1 MVAAPSTSTAPAP
14 ASASAAATTKPLFT
28 DDIKDEKT
36 SVLDSPIK

>member
-1 MVAAPSTSTAPAP
+1 MVAAPSTAPAT
-14 ASASAAATTKPLFT
+14 ALATTKPLFT

>member
-1 MVAAPSTSTAPAP
+1 MVAAPAK
-14 ASASAAATTKPLFT
+14 ASASAPASTAAPATTKPLFT